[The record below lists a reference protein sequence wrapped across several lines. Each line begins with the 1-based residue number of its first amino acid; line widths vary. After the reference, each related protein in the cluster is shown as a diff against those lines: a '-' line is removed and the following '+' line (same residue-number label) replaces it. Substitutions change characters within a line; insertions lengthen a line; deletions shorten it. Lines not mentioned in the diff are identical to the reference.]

1 MANTKIQSEQIA
13 DLAIVTDRIAADAV
27 TTAKIADNVAL
38 GGSPT
43 TTTQSASD
51 NSTKIATTAYVT
63 AAVANLIDSAPST
76 LNTLNEI
83 AAALNDDANF
93 NTTVTNS
100 IAAKLPLAGG
110 TMTGALNMGANQI
123 TNSGKITSTE
133 LTITGGS
140 GTADLYIN
148 NTSPTLGFT
157 DSNSFSDSSDIY
169 IVRGGST
176 GDLLFQFFDDSANST
191 TTTLQIDETGN
202 TTIAGTISS
211 GDVEISDTSPLLTLK
226 KSDETGRQSKL
237 QHASGITKISSRNN
251 ASNGLISFEGFTS
264 SATQEYARFDSSGD
278 LIVGGTSSGANDAV
292 SISNTGYIQAIINGD
307 TAGYFNRRTSDGEII
322 RLQKDGSTVGTI
334 GTVSG
339 SLAVGGGDVFLEFNA
354 TSNVIQPMSSVT
366 GGASNGVVD
375 LGATLRKFKDLH
387 LSGTANLDK
396 IRIANTSDA
405 SLSSTDHAIQI
416 GTTGGQNL
424 IIDNNEVNSRNNGAA
439 ATLNL
444 QVDGG
449 TVTVGAATSA
459 NLTVSGTLATSSLF
473 ENKFANSNVA
483 APSTSDHTA
492 GTRQV
497 YYDGS
502 ATAWYARGI
511 EGNTLWDNVDQDYKL
526 YRQAAL
532 RLQWSESSQG
542 FLPGADDAYDLGSSS
557 KKWRSL
563 YVEHLGAVANLHYI
577 KGVFR
582 KAVNVNKDFT
592 AIFKVEGSAL
602 GSQFRFSVVGT
613 TGNVV
618 VNARY
623 EILVNHSYD
632 CTVQSLSGSYTE
644 TKVKVVSNA
653 NEDCTVYLAA
663 NTYNNNTASLS
674 FEVETYNGEQISF
687 DVSSPHTSAHFIHT
701 ATAGENTT
709 FTGAMTAGAGTTT
722 GYS

>member
-13 DLAIVTDRIAADAV
+13 DSAKVTDRIAADAV

-416 GTTGGQNL
+416 GTTSGQNL

-459 NLTVSGTLATSSLF
+459 NLTVSGTLGTSSLF

>member
-13 DLAIVTDRIAADAV
+13 YLSIVTDRIAADAV

-416 GTTGGQNL
+416 GTTSGQNL

>member
-1 MANTKIQSEQIA
+1 M
-13 DLAIVTDRIAADAV
+13 
-27 TTAKIADNVAL
+27 
-38 GGSPT
+38 
-43 TTTQSASD
+43 
-51 NSTKIATTAYVT
+51 
-63 AAVANLIDSAPST
+63 
-76 LNTLNEI
+76 
-83 AAALNDDANF
+83 
-93 NTTVTNS
+93 
-100 IAAKLPLAGG
+100 
-110 TMTGALNMGANQI
+110 
-123 TNSGKITSTE
+123 
-133 LTITGGS
+133 
-140 GTADLYIN
+140 
-148 NTSPTLGFT
+148 
-157 DSNSFSDSSDIY
+157 
-169 IVRGGST
+169 
-176 GDLLFQFFDDSANST
+176 LFQFFDDSANST

-416 GTTGGQNL
+416 GTTSGQNL

>member
-63 AAVANLIDSAPST
+63 AAVADLIDSAPST

-416 GTTGGQNL
+416 GTTSGQNL

>member
-27 TTAKIADNVAL
+27 TTAKIADYVAL
-38 GGSPT
+38 VGSPT

-416 GTTGGQNL
+416 GTTSGQNL

>member
-322 RLQKDGSTVGTI
+322 RLQKDGSTVGNS
-334 GTVSG
+334 GTGSG
-339 SLAVGGGDVFLEFNA
+339 SLAVGG
-354 TSNVIQPMSSVT
+354 
-366 GGASNGVVD
+366 
-375 LGATLRKFKDLH
+375 
-387 LSGTANLDK
+387 
-396 IRIANTSDA
+396 
-405 SLSSTDHAIQI
+405 
-416 GTTGGQNL
+416 
-424 IIDNNEVNSRNNGAA
+424 
-439 ATLNL
+439 
-444 QVDGG
+444 
-449 TVTVGAATSA
+449 
-459 NLTVSGTLATSSLF
+459 
-473 ENKFANSNVA
+473 
-483 APSTSDHTA
+483 
-492 GTRQV
+492 
-497 YYDGS
+497 
-502 ATAWYARGI
+502 
-511 EGNTLWDNVDQDYKL
+511 
-526 YRQAAL
+526 
-532 RLQWSESSQG
+532 
-542 FLPGADDAYDLGSSS
+542 
-557 KKWRSL
+557 
-563 YVEHLGAVANLHYI
+563 
-577 KGVFR
+577 
-582 KAVNVNKDFT
+582 
-592 AIFKVEGSAL
+592 
-602 GSQFRFSVVGT
+602 
-613 TGNVV
+613 
-618 VNARY
+618 
-623 EILVNHSYD
+623 
-632 CTVQSLSGSYTE
+632 
-644 TKVKVVSNA
+644 
-653 NEDCTVYLAA
+653 
-663 NTYNNNTASLS
+663 
-674 FEVETYNGEQISF
+674 
-687 DVSSPHTSAHFIHT
+687 
-701 ATAGENTT
+701 
-709 FTGAMTAGAGTTT
+709 
-722 GYS
+722 

>member
-13 DLAIVTDRIAADAV
+13 DSAIVTDRIAADAV

-51 NSTKIATTAYVT
+51 NSTKIATTEYVT
-63 AAVANLIDSAPST
+63 SAISSLIDSAPST

-110 TMTGALNMGANQI
+110 TMTGALNMGTQNI
-123 TNSGKITSTE
+123 TNAGTIASGAITSTGIITADQFTSASGDVTFRRGGSSTARFLIE
-133 LTITGGS
+133 SGNTTSGQSLTVNGSITATGGATFGSHSRVNGDFSVSAASGEDRFAILPQSAGS
-140 GTADLYIN
+140 GTI
-148 NTSPTLGFT
+148 F
-157 DSNSFSDSSDIY
+157 FSGNEGLTQY
-169 IVRGGST
+169 EPLV
-176 GDLLFQFFDDSANST
+176 
-191 TTTLQIDETGN
+191 IDFET
-202 TTIAGTISS
+202 
-211 GDVEISDTSPLLTLK
+211 LTLR
-226 KSDETGRQSKL
+226 T
-237 QHASGITKISSRNN
+237 SGTPRVTIDT
-251 ASNGLISFEGFTS
+251 
-264 SATQEYARFDSSGD
+264 SGD

-416 GTTGGQNL
+416 GTTSGQNL
-424 IIDNNEVNSRNNGAA
+424 IIDNNELNSRNNGAA

-449 TVTVGAATSA
+449 TVTVGAAATA
-459 NLTVSGTLATSSLF
+459 NLIASGNLQTNALF
-473 ENKFANSNVA
+473 ENKYANGNVA

-497 YYDGS
+497 YYDTS

-542 FLPGADDAYDLGSSS
+542 FLPGANDAYDLGSSS

-563 YVEHLGAVANLHYI
+563 YVEHLGATANLNYI

-582 KAVNVNKDFT
+582 KAVNVNKTFT
-592 AIFKVEGSAL
+592 AIFKVNGSAL

-644 TKVKVVSNA
+644 TKVKVVSDA

-663 NTYNNNTASLS
+663 NTYNNNTAALS
-674 FEVETYNGEQISF
+674 FEVETYNNEEISF
-687 DVSSPHTSAHFIHT
+687 DVSSPHTTAHFIHT

-709 FTGAMTAGAGTTT
+709 FTGAMTLGAGTTT

>member
-1 MANTKIQSEQIA
+1 
-13 DLAIVTDRIAADAV
+13 
-27 TTAKIADNVAL
+27 
-38 GGSPT
+38 
-43 TTTQSASD
+43 
-51 NSTKIATTAYVT
+51 
-63 AAVANLIDSAPST
+63 
-76 LNTLNEI
+76 
-83 AAALNDDANF
+83 
-93 NTTVTNS
+93 
-100 IAAKLPLAGG
+100 
-110 TMTGALNMGANQI
+110 MTGALNMGANQI

-416 GTTGGQNL
+416 GTTSGQNL

-701 ATAGENTT
+701 A
-709 FTGAMTAGAGTTT
+709 GAGTTT

>member
-1 MANTKIQSEQIA
+1 
-13 DLAIVTDRIAADAV
+13 
-27 TTAKIADNVAL
+27 
-38 GGSPT
+38 
-43 TTTQSASD
+43 
-51 NSTKIATTAYVT
+51 
-63 AAVANLIDSAPST
+63 
-76 LNTLNEI
+76 
-83 AAALNDDANF
+83 
-93 NTTVTNS
+93 
-100 IAAKLPLAGG
+100 
-110 TMTGALNMGANQI
+110 MTGALNMGANQI

-416 GTTGGQNL
+416 GTTSGQNL

>member
-416 GTTGGQNL
+416 GTTSGQNL
-424 IIDNNEVNSRNNGAA
+424 IIDNNELSSRNNGAA

-709 FTGAMTAGAGTTT
+709 FTGAMTTGAGTTT

>member
-416 GTTGGQNL
+416 GTTSGQNL

-511 EGNTLWDNVDQDYKL
+511 EGNTLWENVDQDYKL

-644 TKVKVVSNA
+644 TKVKVVSND

>member
-416 GTTGGQNL
+416 GTTSGQNL

>member
-416 GTTGGQNL
+416 GTTSGQNL

-511 EGNTLWDNVDQDYKL
+511 EGKTLWDNVDQDYKL

>member
-13 DLAIVTDRIAADAV
+13 DSAIVTDRIAADAV

-416 GTTGGQNL
+416 GTTSGQNL

>member
-416 GTTGGQNL
+416 GTTSGQNL

-653 NEDCTVYLAA
+653 NEDCTVY
-663 NTYNNNTASLS
+663 NTASLS

>member
-416 GTTGGQNL
+416 GTTSGQNL

-623 EILVNHSYD
+623 EILVIHSYD

>member
-226 KSDETGRQSKL
+226 KAMR
-237 QHASGITKISSRNN
+237 
-251 ASNGLISFEGFTS
+251 
-264 SATQEYARFDSSGD
+264 
-278 LIVGGTSSGANDAV
+278 
-292 SISNTGYIQAIINGD
+292 
-307 TAGYFNRRTSDGEII
+307 
-322 RLQKDGSTVGTI
+322 
-334 GTVSG
+334 
-339 SLAVGGGDVFLEFNA
+339 
-354 TSNVIQPMSSVT
+354 
-366 GGASNGVVD
+366 
-375 LGATLRKFKDLH
+375 
-387 LSGTANLDK
+387 
-396 IRIANTSDA
+396 
-405 SLSSTDHAIQI
+405 
-416 GTTGGQNL
+416 
-424 IIDNNEVNSRNNGAA
+424 
-439 ATLNL
+439 
-444 QVDGG
+444 QVD
-449 TVTVGAATSA
+449 
-459 NLTVSGTLATSSLF
+459 NL
-473 ENKFANSNVA
+473 N
-483 APSTSDHTA
+483 
-492 GTRQV
+492 
-497 YYDGS
+497 Y
-502 ATAWYARGI
+502 
-511 EGNTLWDNVDQDYKL
+511 NTH
-526 YRQAAL
+526 RA
-532 RLQWSESSQG
+532 
-542 FLPGADDAYDLGSSS
+542 
-557 KKWRSL
+557 
-563 YVEHLGAVANLHYI
+563 
-577 KGVFR
+577 
-582 KAVNVNKDFT
+582 
-592 AIFKVEGSAL
+592 
-602 GSQFRFSVVGT
+602 
-613 TGNVV
+613 
-618 VNARY
+618 
-623 EILVNHSYD
+623 
-632 CTVQSLSGSYTE
+632 
-644 TKVKVVSNA
+644 
-653 NEDCTVYLAA
+653 
-663 NTYNNNTASLS
+663 
-674 FEVETYNGEQISF
+674 
-687 DVSSPHTSAHFIHT
+687 
-701 ATAGENTT
+701 
-709 FTGAMTAGAGTTT
+709 
-722 GYS
+722 

>member
-251 ASNGLISFEGFTS
+251 ARNGLISFEGFTS

-375 LGATLRKFKDLH
+375 LGATLRKFNDLH

-416 GTTGGQNL
+416 GTTSGQNL

-577 KGVFR
+577 KGVVR
-582 KAVNVNKDFT
+582 KAVKVNKDMF
-592 AIFKVEGSAL
+592 I
-602 GSQFRFSVVGT
+602 
-613 TGNVV
+613 
-618 VNARY
+618 
-623 EILVNHSYD
+623 I
-632 CTVQSLSGSYTE
+632 
-644 TKVKVVSNA
+644 
-653 NEDCTVYLAA
+653 YL
-663 NTYNNNTASLS
+663 
-674 FEVETYNGEQISF
+674 
-687 DVSSPHTSAHFIHT
+687 H
-701 ATAGENTT
+701 
-709 FTGAMTAGAGTTT
+709 
-722 GYS
+722 

>member
-416 GTTGGQNL
+416 GTTSGQNL
-424 IIDNNEVNSRNNGAA
+424 IIDNNELSSRNNGAA

>member
-140 GTADLYIN
+140 CTADLYIN

-416 GTTGGQNL
+416 GTTSGQNL

>member
-1 MANTKIQSEQIA
+1 
-13 DLAIVTDRIAADAV
+13 
-27 TTAKIADNVAL
+27 
-38 GGSPT
+38 
-43 TTTQSASD
+43 
-51 NSTKIATTAYVT
+51 
-63 AAVANLIDSAPST
+63 
-76 LNTLNEI
+76 
-83 AAALNDDANF
+83 
-93 NTTVTNS
+93 
-100 IAAKLPLAGG
+100 
-110 TMTGALNMGANQI
+110 MTGALNMGANQI

-416 GTTGGQNL
+416 GTTSGQNL

-439 ATLNL
+439 ATLKL
-444 QVDGG
+444 QVEGG
-449 TVTVGAATSA
+449 TVTGGAATSA

>member
-416 GTTGGQNL
+416 GTTSGQNL
-424 IIDNNEVNSRNNGAA
+424 IIDNNEVNARKIGAA

-492 GTRQV
+492 
-497 YYDGS
+497 
-502 ATAWYARGI
+502 
-511 EGNTLWDNVDQDYKL
+511 
-526 YRQAAL
+526 
-532 RLQWSESSQG
+532 
-542 FLPGADDAYDLGSSS
+542 
-557 KKWRSL
+557 
-563 YVEHLGAVANLHYI
+563 
-577 KGVFR
+577 
-582 KAVNVNKDFT
+582 
-592 AIFKVEGSAL
+592 
-602 GSQFRFSVVGT
+602 
-613 TGNVV
+613 
-618 VNARY
+618 
-623 EILVNHSYD
+623 
-632 CTVQSLSGSYTE
+632 
-644 TKVKVVSNA
+644 
-653 NEDCTVYLAA
+653 
-663 NTYNNNTASLS
+663 
-674 FEVETYNGEQISF
+674 
-687 DVSSPHTSAHFIHT
+687 
-701 ATAGENTT
+701 
-709 FTGAMTAGAGTTT
+709 
-722 GYS
+722 

>member
-191 TTTLQIDETGN
+191 TTTFQIDETGN

-416 GTTGGQNL
+416 GTTSGQNL

>member
-13 DLAIVTDRIAADAV
+13 DSAIVTDRIAADAV

-191 TTTLQIDETGN
+191 TTTFQIDETGN

-416 GTTGGQNL
+416 GTTSGQNL

>member
-416 GTTGGQNL
+416 GTTSGQNL

-557 KKWRSL
+557 KKWRAL

>member
-123 TNSGKITSTE
+123 TNSWKITSTE

-416 GTTGGQNL
+416 GTTSGQNL

>member
-396 IRIANTSDA
+396 IRITNTSDA

-416 GTTGGQNL
+416 GTTSGQNL

>member
-13 DLAIVTDRIAADAV
+13 ALAIVTDRIAADAV

-416 GTTGGQNL
+416 GTTSGQNL

>member
-416 GTTGGQNL
+416 GTTSGQNL

-687 DVSSPHTSAHFIHT
+687 DVRSPHTSAHFIHT

>member
-1 MANTKIQSEQIA
+1 M
-13 DLAIVTDRIAADAV
+13 RID
-27 TTAKIADNVAL
+27 T
-38 GGSPT
+38 S
-43 TTTQSASD
+43 Q
-51 NSTKIATTAYVT
+51 NSTFAGTISSGAITA
-63 AAVANLIDSAPST
+63 
-76 LNTLNEI
+76 
-83 AAALNDDANF
+83 
-93 NTTVTNS
+93 
-100 IAAKLPLAGG
+100 
-110 TMTGALNMGANQI
+110 
-123 TNSGKITSTE
+123 TE

-140 GTADLYIN
+140 DSADLYIN

-416 GTTGGQNL
+416 GKTSGQNL

>member
-51 NSTKIATTAYVT
+51 NSTKIATAAYVT

-416 GTTGGQNL
+416 GTTSGQNL